1 MNFPIKVGDGK
12 MSIMSIKNFFVPKLE
27 YCQFQQDKKNP
38 FSYELVVKYFENLS
52 IDQFTGI
59 LNDVK

>member
-1 MNFPIKVGDGK
+1 

-27 YCQFQQDKKNP
+27 YCQFRQDKKNP